1 MAAVLRAFNLCT
13 LSNLAPSHT
22 LIQEESDDLGLVDV
36 AVVRIDLD
44 EGLDLGEG
52 VLGEA
57 SAIDLPEH
65 LDELI
70 TINHALIYLLIIL
83 LELGEHLVDLL
94 FDEGLETVERGSID
108 QREQLLCHLRLA
120 VQKL

>member
-1 MAAVLRAFNLCT
+1 MAAVLRGFNLCT
-13 LSNLAPSHT
+13 LSNLTPSHA
-22 LIQEESDDLGLVDV
+22 LVQEESDDLGLVNV

-52 VLGEA
+52 LLGEA
-57 SAIDLPEH
+57 SAVDPPEH
-65 LDELI
+65 RDELI
-70 TINHALIYLLIIL
+70 TINHALIYLLIIF

-94 FDEGLETVERGSID
+94 FEEGLEAIERGSID